1 MQSSHPLPV
10 LPPRYRLWPD
20 PARALLGTGGAS
32 AVWRVQDEALGVLV
46 ALKVLKSSDRRFH
59 ARLEREAV
67 LSSRVVHPNVI
78 ALHDVGRTP
87 DGMSYLAL
95 ALASDGSMLELA
107 SNPPPWLELRRL
119 MVELLQALGAL
130 HARGIL
136 HLDVKLSN
144 LLLHRTASGHRQLW
158 LADLGVARALWGEDD
173 DDKSV
178 VGTVSYM
185 APERLTGQHHL
196 WCPSTDLFAVGAVF
210 FRLLTGAL
218 PYPARAPAEG
228 MTQRMSPPTA
238 LVLRRGLWAPR
249 GVRDVIL
256 PMLAADPRGRFDLAG
271 DVVRALEALPD
282 GPPGV
287 YPPGFVPPPPAPGQ
301 VSLPLADN
309 PAGVPDA
316 PPATG
321 VPPWFRP
328 PVRVPPVRLPRVA
341 RKGRVPQAP
350 SLLVH
355 REIRMVG
362 RQRELDQL
370 WSAAQ
375 TVVRTGRP
383 LLVEV
388 RGSLGVGRT
397 RLLDEF
403 LRILEEGG
411 LAEGVPL
418 QYAVAS
424 GPAMGL
430 RGAWRRI
437 APPGSERAT
446 FVHEIKSMLARDQGT
461 TLAQVSQDAEALA
474 TWLDPELDEVP
485 TFNRSAVR
493 GMLVEHLERRAW
505 RGLSWLRVEDAHLAG
520 ENDDVWSIIDQV
532 MARSAPVL
540 VLVSTR
546 AEETPASLLEL
557 RALHNR
563 RVRTLALEPLAPETS
578 LELVD
583 AFLPLEDHL
592 RSQVAEHGQGVPRW
606 THQLLAWWVSSGR
619 LVEGDQPEQRR
630 CWSLSGGTELL
641 PEDQH
646 AFARARLADIAAD
659 PLSLQALKVLAVSG
673 PGTPE
678 SVVRRLAGESLD
690 RLMLARLVALE
701 RGRPVLSPPELSDVV
716 FEALE
721 GDEGQL
727 VLLHAALAEAWAQE
741 GDNPA
746 VRQRVGVHRQTA
758 GDDGSA
764 LAPLDQALRGLHQRL
779 AVEEVCSLAS
789 RVLRAAEAT
798 GLRRGREW
806 VHAALVLADARWRAG
821 DVAGARELD
830 ASLERVPL
838 APDHALHAACGR
850 ILRQGPGG
858 ETEVEDLEALRSL
871 LDAVSTHD
879 RAEFHTTL
887 AGALALRLDVEGA
900 LAALHSALASR
911 PRPETACRARLLRAR
926 LLAVV
931 DPVVGWHETL
941 RTIELARDHGLLRFE
956 VLAWGLAAG
965 PMVRL
970 GRGDEA
976 IERLRSGIARLDAH
990 GERGAAQEARLHLAS
1005 TLRAAGRGADAR
1017 AVLQANKDAVPLY
1030 ATTPL
1035 DARAALGMLSA
1046 LERRPAPLPDV
1057 FSGSPHAAGAAVAW
1071 ALLQTLGRLLDPGAA
1086 PARPHKE
1093 AVDRA
1098 LAIGE
1103 DGLFLVRA
1111 IAELLV
1117 QRDEVELAA
1126 EIEQRLQESC
1136 SRLGVEAT
1144 AGDALLERFRR
1155 ARGEATQS

>member
-1 MQSSHPLPV
+1 MPSSHPLPV

-46 ALKVLKSSDRRFH
+46 ALKVLKSSDRLFH

-95 ALASDGSMLELA
+95 ALASDGSMLEMA
-107 SNPPPWLELRRL
+107 SRPPPWRELRRL
-119 MVELLQALGAL
+119 MIELLQALGAL

-144 LLLHRTASGHRQLW
+144 LLLHRLASGQRQLW

-196 WCPSTDLFAVGAVF
+196 WCPSTDLFAVGAMF

-218 PYPARAPAEG
+218 PYPARSPAEG

-238 LVLRRGLWAPR
+238 VVLRPGLWAPR
-249 GVRDVIL
+249 AVRDVIL
-256 PMLAADPRGRFDLAG
+256 PMLAPDPRGRFDLAS
-271 DVVRALEALPD
+271 DVIRALEALPD
-282 GPPGV
+282 APAATR
-287 YPPGFVPPPPAPGQ
+287 PPGFVPPVPGPGE
-301 VSLPLADN
+301 VSEPHADN
-309 PAGVPDA
+309 PAGVPAVA
-316 PPATG
+316 PAPG
-321 VPPWFRP
+321 VPAWNRP
-328 PVRVPPVRLPRVA
+328 PVRIPPEALPRPA
-341 RKGRVPQAP
+341 RVGRVPQAP

-355 REIRMVG
+355 REIRLVG
-362 RQRELDQL
+362 RERELGQL

-375 TVVRTGRP
+375 TVMRTRRP
-383 LLVEV
+383 LLLEV
-388 RGSLGVGRT
+388 RGPLGVGRT

-403 LRILEEGG
+403 LRSLEEGG
-411 LAEGVPL
+411 LGEGIPM

-437 APPGSERAT
+437 APPGSARET
-446 FVHEIKSMLARDQGT
+446 YVHEIQALLARDQGA
-461 TLAQVSQDAEALA
+461 TLAQCAQDAAALA
-474 TWLDPELDEVP
+474 TWLDPELDEAP

-505 RGLSWLRVEDAHLAG
+505 RGVSWLRVEDAHLAG
-520 ENDDVWSIIDQV
+520 ENDDVWSIIDQL
-532 MARSAPVL
+532 MARAAPVL
-540 VLVSTR
+540 ILVSTR
-546 AEETPASLLEL
+546 EGSSPAALMEL
-557 RALHNR
+557 RALHHR
-563 RVRTLALEPLAPETS
+563 RVRTLELAPLASETS
-578 LELVD
+578 EALVD
-583 AFLPLEDHL
+583 AFLPLDDAL
-592 RSQVAEHGQGVPRW
+592 RAQVAEHGQGVPRW

-619 LVEGDQPEQRR
+619 LVEGREPDRGRRWSLEGGPEQ
-630 CWSLSGGTELL
+630 L

-659 PLSLQALKVLAVSG
+659 PVALQALKVLAVSG

-678 SVVRRLAGESLD
+678 RVVRRLAGESLD
-690 RLMLARLVALE
+690 RLVLDRFVALE
-701 RGRPVLSPPELSDVV
+701 RGLPVLSPPELSDVV

-721 GDEGQL
+721 GDEGQM
-727 VLLHAALAEAWAQE
+727 VLLHAALAEAWSHE
-741 GDNPA
+741 GDAPA
-746 VRQRVGVHRQTA
+746 VRLRVGVHRQAA
-758 GDDGSA
+758 GDDAQA

-779 AVEEVCSLAS
+779 PVEEVRTLAHRILQAS
-789 RVLRAAEAT
+789 EAVGLKCNRV
-798 GLRRGREW
+798 W
-806 VHAALVLADARWRAG
+806 VHAALVLADAHWRVG
-821 DVAGARELD
+821 DAEAADALD
-830 ASLERVPL
+830 AAIASVPL
-838 APDHALHAACGR
+838 APDHALQAACGR
-850 ILRQGPGG
+850 ILRRGPGR
-858 ETEVEDLEALRSL
+858 TASLRDLEALRAL

-879 RAEFHTTL
+879 RAAFHTTVATVL
-887 AGALALRLDVEGA
+887 TWRLDVEGA
-900 LAALHSALASR
+900 LAALHDALANR
-911 PRPETACRARLLRAR
+911 PRPATACRARLLRAR
-926 LLAVV
+926 LLSVI
-931 DPVVGWHETL
+931 DPVVGWHEAL
-941 RTIELARDHGLLRFE
+941 RTIELARDHGLLRYE

-965 PMVRL
+965 WMVRL
-970 GRGDEA
+970 GRGQEA
-976 IERLRSGIARLDAH
+976 IERLRTGIARLDAH
-990 GERGAAQEARLHLAS
+990 GERSVAQEARLHLGAA
-1005 TLRAAGRGADAR
+1005 LRAAGRSADAR
-1017 AVLQANKDAVPLY
+1017 SVLEAAPDATPHH

-1035 DARAALGMLSA
+1035 DARAALGMLA
-1046 LERRPAPLPDV
+1046 AVERRPALLRRLLPDV
-1057 FSGSPHAAGAAVAW
+1057 PRAAGDAVAW
-1071 ALLQTLGRLLDPGAA
+1071 ALLQTLARLLDPSQTAT
-1086 PARPHKE
+1086 RPHRE

-1103 DGLFLVRA
+1103 DGLFVVRA

-1126 EIEQRLQESC
+1126 ELRQSLQTSC
-1136 SRLGVEAT
+1136 GRLGVEAD
-1144 AGDALLERFRR
+1144 ASDALLERFRR
-1155 ARGEATQS
+1155 ARGEAT